1 MFKPEKR
8 LQSNIA
14 SIAREKVRHIAQT
27 VRSTIWERPRLERGS
42 AAATEPNYLN
52 PASAILSRMPS
63 AKPAKKLFL
72 VDAMGFIFRAF
83 FAPMERL
90 RSPSGMPT
98 KVPYLFVQM
107 LRRLMKDFQ
116 PDYLAVA
123 FDLPEPT
130 FRDKLFAE
138 YKATRPPMPD
148 DLALLS
154 VALAS
159 GGHGILRISFTA
171 SKSSGSL
178 NDFTRSCS

>member
-1 MFKPEKR
+1 
-8 LQSNIA
+8 
-14 SIAREKVRHIAQT
+14 
-27 VRSTIWERPRLERGS
+27 
-42 AAATEPNYLN
+42 
-52 PASAILSRMPS
+52 MPS

-107 LRRLMKDFQ
+107 LKRLMRDYQ

-138 YKATRPPMPD
+138 YKAKRPPMPD
-148 DLALLS
+148 AAILTDLHLEKSDVEDRCAEVREEFDRASLMLS
-154 VALAS
+154 ES
-159 GGHGILRISFTA
+159 
-171 SKSSGSL
+171 
-178 NDFTRSCS
+178 